1 VSEHGKD
8 IFNKRLRFIVPV
20 HVSKEKAW
28 KQIKQK
34 IRINKAVATR
44 SIIREWRGFP
54 QAVVAA
60 SLVIMFSIIYLF
72 WSQMNVRNYMTGRGE
87 KISLFLPD
95 SSKVILSSES
105 QLQYNLNRWNIKR
118 KVVLIGE
125 AYFDVRKGN
134 PFVVK
139 TNMGKVNVFGTSF
152 YVLSRKNKFEV
163 YCYTGKVQV
172 QSSDKKVSTILSQ
185 GLFTRFLLGNKF
197 SVPQIF
203 DFDKSSSLRNGKV
216 YFKNTSFEE
225 VLTAF
230 ELNYNVTIKQSNMS
244 DRYYTG
250 YFPCNNMERALNLIC
265 VPMNM
270 RYEIVNDTL
279 VEITN
284 K

>member
-1 VSEHGKD
+1 
-8 IFNKRLRFIVPV
+8 
-20 HVSKEKAW
+20 
-28 KQIKQK
+28 
-34 IRINKAVATR
+34 
-44 SIIREWRGFP
+44 
-54 QAVVAA
+54 
-60 SLVIMFSIIYLF
+60 
-72 WSQMNVRNYMTGRGE
+72 MNVRNYMTGRGE